1 MQSKSRPQETPEPR
15 ASVSVDAERPVE
27 DIDDGLDVPLE
38 APIETPVGDLIEQ
51 RRSVPL
57 EDPDEH

>member
-1 MQSKSRPQETPEPR
+1 MQSETRPEETPEPR
-15 ASVSVDAERPVE
+15 GSVPVDAERPVE
-27 DIDDGLDVPLE
+27 DIDDELDIPLE